1 MNDSTTWKSEKRNKK
16 EVQNRLHRK
25 TGKQKVNT
33 DKTGTAGEGSRGSTG
48 NMYTIGQLKNII
60 KFKDL

>member
-16 EVQNRLHRK
+16 KYK
-25 TGKQKVNT
+25 TDCIGKQENKVNT

-48 NMYTIGQLKNII
+48 NMYTIGQLKIII